1 MYKTPLNFKREVRA
15 HDRDFVFEMNKNT
28 SEYTVK
34 VTCQGENNEITTL
47 GVDKRSMLVFSKRK
61 IVIPRGTTAT
71 IEISEPR

>member
-1 MYKTPLNFKREVRA
+1 MYKTPLNFKREIRA
-15 HDRDFVFEMNKNT
+15 EDRDFVFEMNKNT

-34 VTCQGENNEITTL
+34 VTCQNENNEITTL

-61 IVIPRGTTAT
+61 ITIPRGTTAT